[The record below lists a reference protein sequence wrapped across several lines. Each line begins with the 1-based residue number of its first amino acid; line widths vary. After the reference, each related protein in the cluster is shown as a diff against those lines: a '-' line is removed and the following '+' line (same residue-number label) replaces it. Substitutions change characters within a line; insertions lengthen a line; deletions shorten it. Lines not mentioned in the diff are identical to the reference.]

1 MTDYWLSCQYLEEQL
16 DEVKRENRELKE
28 QLEEMERENEMYA
41 RFWEE
46 VEYQM
51 ENLKQEYLQ

>member
-1 MTDYWLSCQYLEEQL
+1 MMDYWRSCQYLEELL
-16 DEVKRENRELKE
+16 DEVKRENTELKE